1 MDEVIR
7 DAVMLGVAAVQPI
20 VTRRT
25 EVTVAALV
33 RGARVDRWRRVA
45 LASAKQSRRAVLP
58 EVRMPLTFDNYL
70 DEPATALRV
79 MLIEPAAISDAEPLA
94 ALRQE
99 RTPADAVLM
108 IGPEGGWEEREWSSA
123 RDRGIRLMSL
133 GPRTLRADAVPV
145 AAISVLEFLWDLAG

>member
-1 MDEVIR
+1 
-7 DAVMLGVAAVQPI
+7 
-20 VTRRT
+20 
-25 EVTVAALV
+25 
-33 RGARVDRWRRVA
+33 
-45 LASAKQSRRAVLP
+45 
-58 EVRMPLTFDNYL
+58 VRMPLTFDNYL